1 MLPPFTALIRRWAP
15 LQRWWG
21 VAVLLLAWLL
31 VMAGGTQAQTGTRWP
46 PVLDAGTQAVDLW
59 PAVSVLPDPGA
70 TLSLEEAL
78 AHRFEPPRTAHATL
92 GMRPEPMWLRMP
104 FSTAPEAAT
113 SWVLDIDYP
122 ALNHIDVYLLQEG
135 QVIQRAALGNLQID
149 PDRPRAARAH
159 TELLRVQP
167 GQSFELVLRVQTSG
181 ALVLPITLNRPDE
194 FLARALREQML
205 QGLMVCL
212 SLCLVLYSLT
222 MWRNLRDAAFGK
234 YALVVGGGMLLSMLQ
249 FGVGAQFIWSGNLWM
264 ELHVGALAALTSAVG
279 FFLFFEHMLAL
290 PGQHRLFSRTMK
302 AGAALAVVVGLVYA
316 AGGLSTR
323 AVSPVVGLLGI
334 APMLLALPLTFQHMR
349 QGNPLG
355 RYMLLAVL
363 VYFIATATMVGVLFD
378 RIGVNFWT
386 HHSIQLAGMLDAM
399 LLMRMLSL
407 RTQAARRAA
416 HRATLERDA
425 MRSLAHTDPLTHLPN
440 RRGLN
445 AALAK
450 VLPLNEDAPLAAVY
464 VIDLDGF
471 KPINDQHGHDV
482 GDELLVAVARRLQHL
497 VRNDDVVARVGGD
510 EFVVVVSGLQR
521 ASQAAELGEKM
532 LDAFSQPFRLGDIGC
547 QIGLTIGYALAP
559 LDGNNAKALLKMAD
573 ESMYRGKHAGKH
585 CLQRA
590 TPTQTPTTVTGD

>member
-1 MLPPFTALIRRWAP
+1 
-15 LQRWWG
+15 
-21 VAVLLLAWLL
+21 
-31 VMAGGTQAQTGTRWP
+31 
-46 PVLDAGTQAVDLW
+46 
-59 PAVSVLPDPGA
+59 
-70 TLSLEEAL
+70 
-78 AHRFEPPRTAHATL
+78 
-92 GMRPEPMWLRMP
+92 
-104 FSTAPEAAT
+104 
-113 SWVLDIDYP
+113 
-122 ALNHIDVYLLQEG
+122 
-135 QVIQRAALGNLQID
+135 
-149 PDRPRAARAH
+149 
-159 TELLRVQP
+159 
-167 GQSFELVLRVQTSG
+167 
-181 ALVLPITLNRPDE
+181 
-194 FLARALREQML
+194 
-205 QGLMVCL
+205 
-212 SLCLVLYSLT
+212 
-222 MWRNLRDAAFGK
+222 
-234 YALVVGGGMLLSMLQ
+234 
-249 FGVGAQFIWSGNLWM
+249 
-264 ELHVGALAALTSAVG
+264 
-279 FFLFFEHMLAL
+279 
-290 PGQHRLFSRTMK
+290 
-302 AGAALAVVVGLVYA
+302 
-316 AGGLSTR
+316 
-323 AVSPVVGLLGI
+323 
-334 APMLLALPLTFQHMR
+334 
-349 QGNPLG
+349 
-355 RYMLLAVL
+355 
-363 VYFIATATMVGVLFD
+363 
-378 RIGVNFWT
+378 
-386 HHSIQLAGMLDAM
+386 
-399 LLMRMLSL
+399 MRMLSL